1 MKMNNWI
8 CISSLKE
15 RSTDIEFVDF
25 DDHDEVSDIS
35 EGEILFKLR
44 YR

>member
-15 RSTDIEFVDF
+15 RSTDIEFVD
-25 DDHDEVSDIS
+25 DHDEVSDIS